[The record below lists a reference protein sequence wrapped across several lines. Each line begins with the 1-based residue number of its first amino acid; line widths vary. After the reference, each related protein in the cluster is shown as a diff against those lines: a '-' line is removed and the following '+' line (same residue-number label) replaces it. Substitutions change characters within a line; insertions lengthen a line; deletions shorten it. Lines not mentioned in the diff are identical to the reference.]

1 MAKKKTNKRNRLLI
15 VVDLLLAAL
24 ITVMIL
30 AALIILP
37 GRQTNPQLSATQPT
51 TLMTEA
57 PTEETTEP
65 ETEPPT
71 TLPPE
76 PEHVVATAT
85 IGATGD
91 VLMHLPVVN
100 SGRQSDGSYDF
111 ESIFHYLSPYSASV
125 DYAIANLET
134 TLAGT
139 EGGYAYS
146 GYPMFNCPDEIVDGA
161 MGAGFDMFLT
171 ANNHCIDTRM
181 YGYQRTLDVVRGKGM
196 EALGTMKTPED
207 PKWSIQD
214 LNGIKVGMMCYTYQT
229 PTPQGGNPNRV
240 YLNGL
245 LMDEGGD
252 QIINSFKPTN
262 PEPFY
267 EEVAQFMEEMK
278 EAGAEATVMFIH
290 WGEEYVFNPV
300 PTQTAIAQQ
309 LCELGI
315 DVIVGGH
322 PHVVEPIQ
330 LLTSEENPDHKTV
343 CLYSMGNAVSNQRQ
357 GNLSMVSTAHTEDGV
372 WFTMTF
378 SKYSDDTVY
387 LEDVNLI
394 PTWVDLRTT
403 NGRTYNILPL
413 DEADRDNWQENLGLT
428 DWTLNL
434 AGKSF
439 DRTMKLVGDGLAESK
454 EYLASAKA
462 QREADYQAEV
472 DAWIAEHAA

>member
-1 MAKKKTNKRNRLLI
+1 MAKKKNNHNRLLI
-15 VVDLLLAAL
+15 VLDLLLAL
-24 ITVMIL
+24 VITIMILAVMIL
-30 AALIILP
+30 S
-37 GRQTNPQLSATQPT
+37 GREAKPQLNNNPST
-51 TLMTEA
+51 TAATEA

-91 VLMHLPVVN
+91 VLMHLPVIN
-100 SGRQSDGSYDF
+100 TGRQSDGSYNFD
-111 ESIFHYLSPYSASV
+111 SIFQYLSSYSSQV
-125 DYAIANLET
+125 DYAVANLET

-139 EGGYAYS
+139 EGGYVYS

-161 MGAGFDMFLT
+161 MNAGFDMFLT

-196 EALGTMKTPED
+196 DTLGTMKTSED
-207 PKWSIQD
+207 PKWVIKD
-214 LNGIKVGMMCYTYQT
+214 LNGIKVGMLCYTYQT

-252 QIINSFKPTN
+252 QIINSFKPSN

-267 EEVAQFMEEMK
+267 EEVAGFLAEMRD
-278 EAGAEATVMFIH
+278 AGAEATVMFIH

-300 PTQTAIAQQ
+300 PAQTTIAQQ

-330 LLTSEENPDHKTV
+330 LLTSEENPEHKTV

-394 PTWVDLRTT
+394 PTWVDLRTN

-413 DEADRDNWQENLGLT
+413 DDTQRENWQTELELSDWGLT
-428 DWTLNL
+428 L
-434 AGKSF
+434 AGNSYE
-439 DRTMKLVGDGLAESK
+439 RTMKLVGDGLTESK
-454 EYLASAKA
+454 TYLAEAKA

-472 DAWIAEHAA
+472 DAWIAANAA